1 MQIVNVR
8 WLIPFF
14 LLLGPVGCQAGAVD
28 APQEASPSPVQVPPL
43 APCGSGAA
51 HVDREKIYQSLVKQ
65 GVITEQMS
73 KEQAEQKLMEYI
85 KKRQQAYSKCLKRNK
100 P

>member
-1 MQIVNVR
+1 MNISAVR
-8 WLIPFF
+8 WLIPCF
-14 LLLGPVGCQAGAVD
+14 LLLGPLGCQAGAATD
-28 APQEASPSPVQVPPL
+28 ASSASPAAPVPPL
-43 APCGSGAA
+43 TPCGNGAA

-73 KEQAEQKLMEYI
+73 KEAAEQQVMEYI
-85 KKRQQAYSKCLKRNK
+85 KKRQQAYSKCLKRNT

>member
-1 MQIVNVR
+1 MNISTAR
-8 WLIPFF
+8 WLLPCV
-14 LLLGPVGCQAGAVD
+14 LLLGPLGCQAD
-28 APQEASPSPVQVPPL
+28 AAPDSQAASSSPQVQPL
-43 APCGSGAA
+43 TPCGSGAA
-51 HVDREKIYQSLVKQ
+51 HVDRDKIYQSLVKQ

-73 KEQAEQKLMEYI
+73 KEQAEQKVMEYI